1 MIVLYQDLL
10 DSDYSLKDFS
20 RFCSVSL
27 SNVKQ
32 WKSRGIPK
40 KYHDILRLKILKNVT
55 NSPENVTNSPENVT
69 SRFHGYFSDKS
80 SENRDLDKKISDS
93 LPLLLLAKCQ
103 AKFAEQ
109 KSPDF
114 FAKIESFK
122 PNEITTKDKKLL
134 SETDKTKSF
143 VDCNGEIL
151 NFTKKKGKLIYVPN
165 PDELLVD
172 RFHLQS
178 LARELLPDERISD
191 CLRKRIASDVPIH
204 KSIVSGSTFFS
215 NLATCTSI
223 WSCTCCAAKISER
236 RRNDVK
242 TAIDSHLL
250 IGGQI
255 SFCTRTVPHTYQDSF
270 ESILLRFRKADS
282 VLKAKYKYKR
292 TLSDFGVIGSIKI
305 YEITVGANGWH
316 LHVHELYFHDYCKM
330 TTYKNWM
337 AGFSSNLLQAWQE
350 SAVKVGFNRPSDKHG
365 LQVQNGDFAAEYMAK
380 WGKEPESMWRVDSE
394 ISKSHIKRSFKGL
407 SPFDLLRQYDATGSV
422 LYGELFLEYALTI
435 KGQQQ
440 QRWSSGL
447 KSHFG
452 IEIKK
457 DKELASEIE
466 ETAYI
471 LGRLDYRQWDKVI
484 KNNLRGVVLSLA
496 RSQGFDAVVS
506 FLKAV

>member
-1 MIVLYQDLL
+1 MDILYQDLL

-20 RFCSVSL
+20 RFCGVSL
-27 SNVKQ
+27 SNIKN
-32 WKSRGIPK
+32 WKVRGVPK
-40 KYHDILRLKILKNVT
+40 KYHDILKLKICKNETSLVKNSLKLPKN
-55 NSPENVTNSPENVT
+55 ET
-69 SRFHGYFSDKS
+69 SRLDAYFSDNKS
-80 SENRDLDKKISDS
+80 KINDVEIDSDGS
-93 LPLLLLAKCQ
+93 LSLLLLAKCQ
-103 AKFAEQ
+103 AKFSQE

-114 FAKIESFK
+114 FRKIESFK
-122 PNEITTKDKKLL
+122 PKEITTHDKKFL
-134 SETDKTKSF
+134 SEEGKIKTF
-143 VDCNGEIL
+143 VDSSGEIL
-151 NFTKKKGKLIYVPN
+151 KFTKKKGQLFYLPSS
-165 PDELLVD
+165 DELLVD

-178 LARELLPDERISD
+178 LARELLPDERVAD
-191 CLRKRIASDVPIH
+191 CLRKRIGADVPIH
-204 KSIVSGSTFFS
+204 KSLETGSTFFS
-215 NLATCTSI
+215 NLETCTSI
-223 WSCTCCAAKISER
+223 WACTCCAAKISER
-236 RRNDVK
+236 RRNEVK

-270 ESILLRFRKADS
+270 ESILLRFREADA

-305 YEITVGANGWH
+305 YEITVGVNGWH